1 MQLPEMVRLV
11 GKINGEDRVYMEDYV
26 YTYLHDLK
34 MDWEKIP
41 IRVALFGHVYCS
53 ESRKI
58 FMIYG
63 AASVIEELEYGR
75 DEEQVRKDFFEKYEL
90 IGYVNIY
97 GKKQEWPGKRNGYYI
112 FYETNEPMQN
122 YLIACFERKRRKDD
136 TMEKSTFSLGDAI
149 KRLFYGMGVFLLTLA
164 VTSIND
170 YDKMYGFVEAA
181 NRAVIMAETDR

>member
-41 IRVALFGHVYCS
+41 IRVALFGHVYRS

-58 FMIYG
+58 FMKYG

-97 GKKQEWPGKRNGYYI
+97 GKKQI
-112 FYETNEPMQN
+112 
-122 YLIACFERKRRKDD
+122 
-136 TMEKSTFSLGDAI
+136 
-149 KRLFYGMGVFLLTLA
+149 
-164 VTSIND
+164 
-170 YDKMYGFVEAA
+170 
-181 NRAVIMAETDR
+181 

>member
-41 IRVALFGHVYCS
+41 IRVALFGHVYRS

-63 AASVIEELEYGR
+63 AASVIEE
-75 DEEQVRKDFFEKYEL
+75 
-90 IGYVNIY
+90 
-97 GKKQEWPGKRNGYYI
+97 
-112 FYETNEPMQN
+112 
-122 YLIACFERKRRKDD
+122 
-136 TMEKSTFSLGDAI
+136 STFSLGDAI

>member
-1 MQLPEMVRLV
+1 
-11 GKINGEDRVYMEDYV
+11 
-26 YTYLHDLK
+26 
-34 MDWEKIP
+34 
-41 IRVALFGHVYCS
+41 
-53 ESRKI
+53 
-58 FMIYG
+58 
-63 AASVIEELEYGR
+63 
-75 DEEQVRKDFFEKYEL
+75 
-90 IGYVNIY
+90 
-97 GKKQEWPGKRNGYYI
+97 
-112 FYETNEPMQN
+112 MQN

>member
-11 GKINGEDRVYMEDYV
+11 GKINGKDRVYMEDYV

-34 MDWEKIP
+34 LEWDNNP
-41 IRVALFGHVYCS
+41 IRVALFGNVYRS

-63 AASVIEELEYGR
+63 AASVIEELKYGR
-75 DEEQVRKDFFEKYEL
+75 DEEQVRQDFFKEYEL

-97 GKKQEWPGKRNGYYI
+97 GNKQKWPEKKNGYYI
-112 FYETNEPMQN
+112 FYDSNEPMQN
-122 YLIACFERKRRKDD
+122 YLIACFERKKRKAGV
-136 TMEKSTFSLGDAI
+136 MESPAFSLGDAI
-149 KRLFYGMGVFLLTLA
+149 KRLFYGVGIFILTLA
-164 VTSIND
+164 VTTIND

-181 NRAVIMAETDR
+181 GRAVIMAEMDR